1 MQPHVWEKI
10 EYDDSKRALATAH
23 NIEFIIDTVRRSL
36 RIADLYTRLLSFR
49 LEKWQPHNCAVA
61 GLNHCM
67 PHGEEA
73 STYELEQNSAYID
86 DAWKAEHSEFFRK
99 FKRVRNALIVWL

>member
-36 RIADLYTRLLSFR
+36 RIADLYTRLRSFR

-86 DAWKAEHSEFFRK
+86 DAWKAENSKIFRECT
-99 FKRVRNALIVWL
+99 RVHDALIVWL